1 MKLKNPIFTFSILV
15 FLFGLFI
22 FFFIYGFWGIG
33 AILWLYGVYAILV
46 LVSFLLKKFKI
57 AKRQIIEWSLIII
70 YVLSHTLYYLHWD
83 VGSEI
88 YFDNNKEPFVGQN
101 QNFII
106 VFGIEN
112 QPELENNYFTNNE
125 IHIPKNG
132 ILLTSSKKTDF
143 KQRYRF
149 PVTGTGEKFTTTY
162 YERFNCYGKDNF
174 KFDYVVGAINDK
186 GEIKYKFRDSIADFI
201 CNELNKGSIKNTLQ
215 KGYEKGDYL
224 DQKEIFI
231 NHANMTKLPNGLF
244 ELKNI
249 EYLNI
254 HSNRLGEIPKS
265 ILEFPKLKRLTI
277 GFNEIK
283 TIPNWIGTIDSLE
296 SLAVNGNELTELPD
310 TLLTL
315 PKLDYLLIRE
325 NKFDKSKI
333 KEIIK
338 PYENKGITVQYE

>member
-46 LVSFLLKKFKI
+46 FVSFLLKKFKT

-88 YFDNNKEPFVGQN
+88 YFDNNEEPFVGQN
-101 QNFII
+101 QNFAI

-186 GEIKYKFRDSIADFI
+186 GEIKYKFRI
-201 CNELNKGSIKNTLQ
+201 Q
-215 KGYEKGDYL
+215 
-224 DQKEIFI
+224 
-231 NHANMTKLPNGLF
+231 LPILF
-244 ELKNI
+244 VT
-249 EYLNI
+249 
-254 HSNRLGEIPKS
+254 S
-265 ILEFPKLKRLTI
+265 
-277 GFNEIK
+277 
-283 TIPNWIGTIDSLE
+283 
-296 SLAVNGNELTELPD
+296 
-310 TLLTL
+310 
-315 PKLDYLLIRE
+315 
-325 NKFDKSKI
+325 
-333 KEIIK
+333 
-338 PYENKGITVQYE
+338 

>member
-1 MKLKNPIFTFSILV
+1 MKLKNPILTFSILV
-15 FLFGLFI
+15 FLLGLFI

-33 AILWLYGVYAILV
+33 AILWLYGIYAILI
-46 LVSFLLKKFKI
+46 LVSFLLKKLKI
-57 AKRQIIEWSLIII
+57 AERQIIEWSLIIV

-83 VGSEI
+83 VGSELF
-88 YFDNNKEPFVGQN
+88 FDNNEKPFVGQN
-101 QNFII
+101 QNFAI

-112 QPELENNYFTNNE
+112 QPELETNYFTNNE

-132 ILLTSSKKTDF
+132 ILLTSSKKEDF

-162 YERFNCYGKDNF
+162 YERFNCYGKNNF

-186 GEIKYKFRDSIADFI
+186 GEVDYEFRDSIADVI
-201 CNELNKGSIKNTLQ
+201 CNELNNGDLKNSLPI
-215 KGYEKGDYL
+215 GYEKGDYL

-231 NHANMTKLPNGLF
+231 NHANMTKLPKGLF

-254 HSNRLGEIPKS
+254 HSNRLGKIPNT
-265 ILEFPKLKRLTI
+265 ILQFPNLKRLTI
-277 GFNEIK
+277 GFNQIT
-283 TIPNWIGTIDSLE
+283 TIPDWIGTIDSLE

-325 NKFDKSKI
+325 NEFDVSKI

>member
-1 MKLKNPIFTFSILV
+1 MKPKNPIFTFSIIV

-33 AILWLYGVYAILV
+33 AILWLYVVYTILV
-46 LVSFLLKKFKI
+46 LVSFLLKKFKV
-57 AKRQIIEWSLIII
+57 AKRQRIEWTLIII

-88 YFDNNKEPFVGQN
+88 YFDNNEKPFVGQN

-106 VFGIEN
+106 VFGTEN
-112 QPELENNYFTNNE
+112 QPELENNYFTNNK
-125 IHIPKNG
+125 IHIPENG

-162 YERFNCYGKDNF
+162 YETFNCYGKENF

-186 GEIKYKFRDSIADFI
+186 GEVDYKFRDSIADII
-201 CNELNKGSIKNTLQ
+201 CNKFNNGDLTNDLP
-215 KGYEKGDYL
+215 KGYEKGTYL

-231 NHANMTKLPNGLF
+231 NNANMTKFPNGLL
-244 ELKNI
+244 ELQNI

-254 HSNRLGEIPKS
+254 HSNRLGKIPKT
-265 ILEFPKLKRLTI
+265 ILQFPKLKRLTI
-277 GFNEIK
+277 GFNGIK
-283 TIPNWIGTIDSLE
+283 NIPDWIGTIESLE
-296 SLAVNGNELTELPD
+296 SLAVNGNELTELSD

-315 PKLDYLLIRE
+315 PKLNYLLIRE

-333 KEIIK
+333 IEIVK